1 MHLSD
6 IFKNTNY
13 GDALFSETEVTAI
26 ENRIV
31 TREVKGVTTPFTTCL
46 IRNKEIKLTPEEV
59 VRQLYTYRLLNN
71 FGYTTDRIKFEY
83 EVTFGREKKR
93 ADIVI
98 VDKDR
103 PDTAYIIIEVKKPKQ
118 KDGKEQL
125 RSYTN
130 ATGAPIA
137 VWTNGEKLFVWNRRD
152 PNYFEPITNI
162 PRASEEITDVIS
174 ERYTYADLKARDK
187 IANERTSLRD
197 LILDMEDEV
206 LANAGVDSFEEV
218 FKLILAKLYDELVAA
233 NDDSYYL
240 RFRNSGETETKLKA
254 KIEELFNAAKDKW
267 DGIFSESTRIG
278 LTPSLLSVCVSTLQ
292 DVKLFNNNLDVVDD
306 AFEYLMSKTA
316 KSEKG
321 QYFTPRYVIDM
332 CVKMMNPHEGEDII
346 DTAAGS
352 SGFTV
357 HSIFKVWRDI
367 RKSLGLPIGEGF
379 TTDKRTTREADFVR
393 DHVFAIDYDE
403 KPVRVARTLNLI
415 AGDGQTN
422 VLYLN
427 TLDYGRWSETTKEQ
441 DWIDKYNDGFKRLR
455 KRNVNGARSEDYS
468 HFSFDLLMAN
478 PPFAGDVKEGTVLS
492 KYELGKNAKGKM
504 QSTVSRHILFIE
516 RNLNF
521 LKPGGRMAIVLP
533 QGIFNNS
540 TDKYIRDYIAERCR
554 ILAVVGLHGN
564 VFKPHTGTKTSV
576 LFVQKW
582 DDELCPKLD
591 DYPIFF
597 ATMQKPSK
605 DNSGDKIY
613 VWDED
618 NHEPML
624 DKHGHLIVDHDLYN
638 HDGLT
643 QDGIAEA
650 FIEFAK
656 RENLSF
662 FADARPFDAEKYA
675 ALMSGLEAVEIR
687 KSSIGDDNLI
697 FRIDA
702 EFFNKRAVLVDRS
715 VKRINHHTISREC
728 VVSGPFGSTLKSHSY
743 MQNGDVP
750 FVRIENIRGGF
761 YIDTSEIV
769 SISEFDNFRIKN
781 SELSLDDIVLS
792 KVGNTIGYFAR
803 VDSTLKR
810 CNISENNIGIKLGQ
824 YDTAEKHYILTYL
837 NSEVAQ
843 LLVQRRTSGN
853 AQPKLNV
860 SDVSCIPIPEFT
872 QSFYSEISRLVINSE
887 ATRKNADTLYSS
899 AEQTLL
905 SALDMQD
912 FTPSAEPVAVKSFSD
927 SFAASG
933 RLDAEYYQRK
943 YEDLLRHLQRY
954 NFVKLGT
961 GEDKIVKI
969 EKSIEPG
976 SEYYGDEGVP
986 FVRVSDITKFGIQP
1000 PSIKIPSDLTTLRP
1014 KADTILLSKDGS
1026 VGIAYKVEHDLD
1038 MITSGALLHLT
1049 VIRDDVLPDYLTL
1062 VLNSQI
1068 VQMQAERD
1076 AGGSIIQHWK
1086 PSEIAEVVIP
1096 LVDDDVQQTISA
1108 DVQRSFALRRESE
1121 RLLEAAKRAV
1131 EIAIEDSEDAAM
1143 TWLDKEMK
1151 GVTLCQQQ

>member
-1 MHLSD
+1 MMRISE

-13 GDALFSETEVTAI
+13 GDSLFNANEISAI
-26 ENRIV
+26 ERRITIRV
-31 TREVKGVTTPFTTCL
+31 ATGKAKETAYITCL
-46 IRNKEIKLTPEEV
+46 VRNKDIRLTPEEV
-59 VRQLYTYRLLNN
+59 VRQLYAYRLLNTY
-71 FGYTTDRIKFEY
+71 GYTADRVKFEY

-98 VDKDR
+98 VDKER

-125 RSYTN
+125 KSYTN

-137 VWTNGEKLFVWNRRD
+137 VWTNGQSIFIWNRRD
-152 PNYFEPITNI
+152 PNYFEPIPNL
-162 PRASEEITDVIS
+162 PRASEQLADVIS

-206 LANAGVDSFEEV
+206 LANAGVDAFEEV

-254 KIEELFNAAKDKW
+254 KIEELFNSAKDKW
-267 DGIFSESTRIG
+267 DGIFSESTRIA

-367 RKSLGLPIGEGF
+367 RNELGLPVGEGF
-379 TTDKRTTREADFVR
+379 TTDKRTTREKDFVR
-393 DHVFAIDYDE
+393 NHVFAIDYDE

-427 TLDYGRWSETTKEQ
+427 TLDYGRWGETTKEQ

-455 KRNVNGARSEDYS
+455 KRNTNGVRSDDYS
-468 HFSFDLLMAN
+468 QFSFDLLMAN

-540 TDKYIRDYIAERCR
+540 TEKYIRDYIAVRCR

-582 DDELCPKLD
+582 DDEFCPHRE

-597 ATMQKPSK
+597 ATMQKSSK

-613 VWDED
+613 VMDSERG
-618 NHEPML
+618 EPKL
-624 DKHGHLIVDHDLYN
+624 DGHGHLIVDHDLYN
-638 HDGLT
+638 HDGIT
-643 QDGIAEA
+643 EDGIAEA

-662 FADARPFDAEKYA
+662 FAYARPFDADRYA
-675 ALMSGLEAVEIR
+675 ALMSGLEAVEIKLSGLERTNRIDSEFYR
-687 KSSIGDDNLI
+687 KENLI
-697 FRIDA
+697 VFDLLKKKNYA
-702 EFFNKRAVLVDRS
+702 LLTDSFHVSDG
-715 VKRINHHTISREC
+715 NH
-728 VVSGPFGSTLKSHSY
+728 
-743 MQNGDVP
+743 M
-750 FVRIENIRGGF
+750 
-761 YIDTSEIV
+761 
-769 SISEFDNFRIKN
+769 SISDDFRQDGIRYYRGADIYNFFIEEASPICISEESFSLPVIKR
-781 SELSLDDIVLS
+781 SHLKKDDILMS
-792 KVGNTIGYFAR
+792 IVGAIIGNIALVRTEEEQTCSCKLAIFR
-803 VDSTLKR
+803 PRKGVDSITTAVYLKTR
-810 CNISENNIGIKLGQ
+810 YAQNQIQKFRRGTAQTGFLLEDAGQ
-824 YDTAEKHYILTYL
+824 IVMPVFSSDFCKTIIRTITKMDEIL
-837 NSEVAQ
+837 Q
-843 LLVQRRTSGN
+843 
-853 AQPKLNV
+853 K
-860 SDVSCIPIPEFT
+860 
-872 QSFYSEISRLVINSE
+872 
-887 ATRKNADTLYSS
+887 ATTLYAA
-899 AEQTLL
+899 AETHLL
-905 SALDMQD
+905 SALGMDN
-912 FTPSAEPVAVKSFSD
+912 FTPSNEPVAVKSFSE
-927 SFAASG
+927 SFGVSG

-943 YEDLLRHLQRY
+943 YEEVLR
-954 NFVKLGT
+954 KLS
-961 GEDKIVKI
+961 DFNCDILNSLVWIK
-969 EKSIEPG
+969 KSIEPG
-976 SEYYGDEGVP
+976 SDEYVDEGIP
-986 FVRVSDITKFGIQP
+986 FVRVA
-1000 PSIKIPSDLTTLRP
+1000 DLTKYGISQTEKHLNRIPFAHMDLQP
-1014 KADTILLSKDGS
+1014 KKDTVLLTKDGT
-1026 VGIAYKVEHDLD
+1026 VGIAYKVEENLD
-1038 MITSGALLHLT
+1038 IVTSGAILHLM
-1049 VIRDDVLPDYLTL
+1049 VRNKGRILPDYLVL
-1062 VLNSQI
+1062 VLNSFI
-1068 VQMQAERD
+1068 VRMQAERD
-1076 AGGSIIQHWK
+1076 TGGSVIQHWR
-1086 PSEIAEVVIP
+1086 PYEIKEVLIP
-1096 LVDDDVQQTISA
+1096 ILDMNTQQQIADDVQY
-1108 DVQRSFALRRESE
+1108 SFELRRQSE
-1121 RLLEAAKRAV
+1121 KLLDSAKRAV
-1131 EIAIEDSEDAAM
+1131 EIAIEDDEDTAM
-1143 TWLDKEMK
+1143 AWLDSAK
-1151 GVTLCQQQ
+1151 GGIDNV